1 MYEPDE
7 RELADE
13 RVFADN
19 VRNHM
24 AKWLHVGT
32 VDESVGM
39 TRSGKGFRRT
49 DLAASS
55 DSKETIVENVET
67 GGDAADGGSGE
78 EEDETS
84 EPVAENGGKE
94 FDPSKM
100 GYNYVD
106 FAGNMTL
113 VS

>member
-55 DSKETIVENVET
+55 DSKETVVESVEMSGNT
-67 GGDAADGGSGE
+67 ADGGGQ
-78 EEDETS
+78 EDETS
-84 EPVAENGGKE
+84 EPIEGNGGKE